1 MKKIYFI
8 RHGET
13 NYNKLKISQGSEI
26 DSILNETGIFQSKL
40 TGKYLNNF
48 RQKNKP
54 FDCIISSNLKRAYQ
68 TANII
73 ADEINYKDEIIK
85 LDILNEIGWGKLSGL
100 DKNDDL
106 YKKTMNLYDKKL
118 NNIKDPIKRYNFDI
132 EKYLNKKLNLNIE
145 ENIQINN
152 RVIKVIDYIENSN
165 CNKIIIVS
173 HSSFILDIIKK
184 LFNQTRIPIDNNS
197 NCSICYVIYKNN
209 KYIMKSPINTEHL
222 DIKYD

>member
-1 MKKIYFI
+1 
-8 RHGET
+8 
-13 NYNKLKISQGSEI
+13 
-26 DSILNETGIFQSKL
+26 
-40 TGKYLNNF
+40 
-48 RQKNKP
+48 
-54 FDCIISSNLKRAYQ
+54 
-68 TANII
+68 
-73 ADEINYKDEIIK
+73 
-85 LDILNEIGWGKLSGL
+85 
-100 DKNDDL
+100 
-106 YKKTMNLYDKKL
+106 MNLYDKKL